1 MSETEAARPGRFAS
15 AAAGREPAVVRNDV
29 IRTSRLQLVPMN
41 LAFIEAVL
49 DLRRDDAAAAL
60 GIKLTDAWP
69 TGGERWLEIRLKQF
83 REDATA
89 APWLSRAV
97 VLDGTLIGRAGF
109 HHPPRDGES
118 ELGYEIDPEYRRRGY
133 ASEAVRGLLGW
144 GFSSSDL
151 ERAVA
156 CIAPANHV
164 SLRMIEAL
172 GFTFSRIVHDPV
184 DGTELRY
191 ELGREYY

>member
-1 MSETEAARPGRFAS
+1 MVARET
-15 AAAGREPAVVRNDV
+15 
-29 IRTSRLQLVPMN
+29 IHTSRLQLVPMN
-41 LAFIEAVL
+41 TEFIEAVL
-49 DLRRDDAAAAL
+49 DLRRDDAAKAL
-60 GIKLTDAWP
+60 GLRLTDAWP
-69 TGGERWLEIRLKQF
+69 TGAERWLEIRLKQF
-83 REDATA
+83 REDETA

-109 HHPPRDGES
+109 HHPPREGES
-118 ELGYEIDPEYRRRGY
+118 ELGYEIDPEFRRRGY
-133 ASEAVRGLLGW
+133 ASEAVRGLLHW
-144 GFSSSDL
+144 GFSSPDL

-164 SLRMIEAL
+164 SLHMIEAL

-191 ELGREYY
+191 ELARSNA